1 MGSNPAHG
9 HAKKIHNKSS
19 AKLRIYFILVCRG
32 YVPMDKRDHIGEFEQ
47 LALLAILRLGP
58 DAYGMKIRQEIEERA
73 ERKTSIGALYLTL
86 ERLEQKGFV
95 RSELGEVTPERGGR
109 AKRFFTLDPSGK
121 EALRKSLDAVRR
133 MTEGY
138 CP

>member
-1 MGSNPAHG
+1 
-9 HAKKIHNKSS
+9 
-19 AKLRIYFILVCRG
+19 
-32 YVPMDKRDHIGEFEQ
+32 MDRREHIGEFEQ

-86 ERLEQKGFV
+86 ERLEQKGFI

-121 EALRKSLDAVRR
+121 EALKKSLDAVRK
-133 MTEGY
+133 MTEGC
-138 CP
+138 CPMPEAI